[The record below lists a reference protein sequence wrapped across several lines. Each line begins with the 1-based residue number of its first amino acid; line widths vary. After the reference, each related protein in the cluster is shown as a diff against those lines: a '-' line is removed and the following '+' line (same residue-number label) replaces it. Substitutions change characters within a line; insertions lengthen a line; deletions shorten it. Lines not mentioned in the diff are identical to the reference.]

1 MRALCGS
8 AAVVVLSGLSCN
20 QALPVPPPSPLPPPP
35 LSPASA
41 EAPHPAI
48 AAVGGPGQAQTE
60 ALPRG
65 LWVLAEGSQRVLEN
79 PARLDRLLATATAL
93 GVSDLFVQVYRGGR
107 SWYASDLADASPYRA
122 VLEATGV
129 DPLAQLIAEASAQGF
144 RVHAWVNVL
153 SLSLNA
159 EAPLLQRLGP
169 GAILVDRAGRSI
181 LEYPNLEL
189 PAPDSDWYRMGTR
202 GIYLDPGA
210 PGVTDALTATFV
222 ELVTRYPD
230 LAGLHLDYIRHPGV
244 LPFVPGSRFGVGLDF
259 GYGEASRKRFG
270 RETGL
275 SGPYRNPQ
283 EPSRD
288 ALVNGNAWD
297 DWRRDKVTELVA
309 SIGAET
315 RAARPGLILSAA
327 VISYVDRAYLSL
339 AQDWPRW
346 LEEGLIDLAIPMVY
360 TLDDRL
366 LRYQLE
372 HFGRAV
378 DRGRIWSG
386 LGVWLFAKSPQRAVG
401 QLEIAR
407 AAGMAGEVLFS
418 YDAIAEAPELEA
430 ALAATASPQTAPVSS
445 P

>member
-1 MRALCGS
+1 MRAFCGS
-8 AAVVVLSGLSCN
+8 AAIAVLAGLGCS
-20 QALPVPPPSPLPPPP
+20 QALSPPP
-35 LSPASA
+35 LSP
-41 EAPHPAI
+41 P
-48 AAVGGPGQAQTE
+48 
-60 ALPRG
+60 PRG
-65 LWVLAEGSQRVLEN
+65 LWVLAEGSQRVLED
-79 PARLDRLLATATAL
+79 PARLDRLLGTASAL

-107 SWYASDLADASPYRA
+107 SWYASGLADASPYRA
-122 VLEATGV
+122 VLEATGT
-129 DPLAQLIAEASAQGF
+129 DPLARLIAKAHAQGF

-159 EAPLLQRLGP
+159 EAPLLRQLGP
-169 GAILVDRAGRSI
+169 GAVLVDRAGRSI
-181 LEYPNLEL
+181 LDYPNLEL
-189 PAPDSDWYRMGTR
+189 PAPDGDWYRMGTR

-210 PGVTDALTATFV
+210 PGVAEALTATFV

-230 LAGLHLDYIRHPGV
+230 LDGLHLDYIRHPGV

-259 GYGEASRKRFG
+259 GYGAASRQRFG
-270 RETGL
+270 SETGL

-283 EPSRD
+283 APSRD

-297 DWRRDKVTELVA
+297 DWRRDKVTQLVA

-315 RAARPGLILSAA
+315 RAVRPGLVLSAA

-372 HFGRAV
+372 HFGRAL
-378 DRGRIWSG
+378 DRERIWSG
-386 LGVWLFAKSPQRAVG
+386 LGVWLFARSPQRAVG
-401 QLEIAR
+401 QLRIAR

-430 ALAATASPQTAPVSS
+430 ALAATASPRTPPVSS